1 MSDEWEQHKL
11 SRTKIG
17 WDLFDHEYWDKVA
30 NIVSLYESLYVVLL
44 LMDFEVVPTM
54 SFVSELMHVMKENLI
69 HQGVGLDLQNNQRSL
84 GKNVEASTSCSRY
97 LSTIYLYKFLLLIY
111 LIFSNKILN
120 LLNFIV
126 AYFLNPR
133 F

>member
-1 MSDEWEQHKL
+1 ML
-11 SRTKIG
+11 
-17 WDLFDHEYWDKVA
+17 DHSYWDKVT
-30 NIVSLYESLYVVLL
+30 NIVSLYKPLYVVLL

-69 HQGVGLDLQNNQRSL
+69 CQGVGLDLQNNQRSL
-84 GKNVEASTSCSRY
+84 GKNVEVSTSCSRY